1 MSNRESPG
9 STEER
14 LMQAAR
20 RLPDDISPRRD
31 LWSSIATRIAEDD
44 RQMERRNRW
53 RPFGMVA
60 AALALVAVSSVVTIW
75 VTDDPAPRVVHQIA
89 PGPMAVA
96 ARSAPMAAGFGAGVT
111 LGPRYERARQEL
123 TRDLEGRL
131 EELPEPSRALVERNL
146 DQIRAA
152 LAEINTE
159 LSKDP
164 NNVLLQQLLLAAYQ
178 DELAVLMNVNKMVQT
193 LPTRTEI

>member
-1 MSNRESPG
+1 
-9 STEER
+9 
-14 LMQAAR
+14 MQAAR
-20 RLPDDISPRRD
+20 RLPEDISPRRD
-31 LWSSIATRIAEDD
+31 LWPSIATRIAEDD
-44 RQMERRNRW
+44 RQAERHNRW

-60 AALALVAVSSVVTIW
+60 AALALVAVSSLVTIW
-75 VTDDPAPRVVHQIA
+75 VTDDPAPRVVHQIS
-89 PGPMAVA
+89 PGPMALP
-96 ARSAPMAAGFGAGVT
+96 ARSAPVAAGFGAGVT

-123 TRDLEGRL
+123 ARDLEGRL